1 MRKRLLRYLSA
12 LIVSV
17 ICTYTGLQRVAHAE
31 TPEARDCSLSDVSF
45 WQMQLEDPQDEEA
58 TPSYIQRVTEA
69 FIAGC
74 PNRPEV
80 PEAHRIAALAAS
92 WDDKAD
98 EAANHFAEAGYM
110 SDVESLFSYAAVQ
123 LALGEHA
130 DAWRLRDEAI
140 EFWLARLVR
149 RGVADVSVDEV
160 RGGEL
165 ISVRLEAGNPNQPR
179 SHVWIAKPD
188 GAGWPAALTVSAD
201 PQLNAIHKMY
211 AGEGADMLRFVRL
224 YRCNA
229 RRILART
236 SAPLSD
242 EELDATARVALS
254 AYLTDPDTPSSGE
267 IETCVFAERILPDLS
282 AAGAFAIQ

>member
-1 MRKRLLRYLSA
+1 
-12 LIVSV
+12 
-17 ICTYTGLQRVAHAE
+17 
-31 TPEARDCSLSDVSF
+31 P
-45 WQMQLEDPQDEEA
+45 
-58 TPSYIQRVTEA
+58 
-69 FIAGC
+69 
-74 PNRPEV
+74 
-80 PEAHRIAALAAS
+80 
-92 WDDKAD
+92 D
-98 EAANHFAEAGYM
+98 EAAKHFAEAGYM

-123 LALGEHA
+123 LSLGEHV

-149 RGVADVSVDEV
+149 RGVGDVSIDDV

-165 ISVRLEAGNPNQPR
+165 ITVRLQAGDPNQPR

-188 GAGWPAALTVSAD
+188 GAGWPAALTVSVD
-201 PQLNAIHKMY
+201 PQLNAFHRMR
-211 AGEGADMLRFVRL
+211 AGEDADTLRFIRL

-236 SAPLSD
+236 SAPVSD

-254 AYLTDPDTPSSGE
+254 AYLADPDSPASGE

-282 AAGAFAIQ
+282 AASVVAIQ